1 MVPTESRIQRFCLKR
16 KRVEWLRQP
25 RFKLPRNIAWL
36 AHEGNNRTQE
46 KYLEKL
52 TWLSHYDVA
61 NYQVDFHIIRF
72 TALTLVWPKQQV
84 LLERFVA
91 LWRQIRIPKA
101 RAFVWLEFD
110 WQGTSSNIREEWN
123 KSAFS
128 LFVPNCGTV
137 FIVAIPGIKKE
148 FLISHLVKI
157 WSLCIFFQIPLL
169 WKNTYNKCYPT
180 KLLHCGKLHL
190 QLFPFLHNKL
200 RMSYKNKLVNTL
212 L

>member
-110 WQGTSSNIREEWN
+110 WQGTSSNIRETTFRSKLWSSFRYCYSWPQKEASDLTFGTN
-123 KSAFS
+123 LGLVQFLPNASS
-128 LFVPNCGTV
+128 L
-137 FIVAIPGIKKE
+137 KKY
-148 FLISHLVKI
+148 I
-157 WSLCIFFQIPLL
+157 
-169 WKNTYNKCYPT
+169 
-180 KLLHCGKLHL
+180 
-190 QLFPFLHNKL
+190 
-200 RMSYKNKLVNTL
+200 
-212 L
+212 